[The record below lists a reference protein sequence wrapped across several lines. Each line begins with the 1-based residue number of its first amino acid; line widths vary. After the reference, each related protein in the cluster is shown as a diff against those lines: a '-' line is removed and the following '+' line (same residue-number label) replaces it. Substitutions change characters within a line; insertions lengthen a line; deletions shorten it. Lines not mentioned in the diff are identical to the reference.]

1 MRYRNYLIR
10 FTLESGESIEVK
22 PPFNIAFSVFKATSQ
37 GLNQGAFQ
45 LYNLS
50 ENVRT
55 KLVKTLWQ
63 SDKKITID
71 FYCGFDIE
79 IGQIYKGNITRSF
92 IQRRGSDIVL
102 VIDSISIGSVLE
114 TKWLSQSID
123 GSKNLAVKK
132 IASELE
138 VNIDVFTKQ
147 ADLTRPKVLWGDPL
161 YVLNGVLQYGD
172 EWVIDNGSWSVFNM
186 EKETISDVAVVINA
200 ETGLINTPDINGALG
215 LEFETLMNPFIQLG
229 GLIDMQSLYNKSV
242 NGIGRVVSIEYRGE
256 YEGAAWSQ
264 VVKAVRGR
272 EFGKPE

>member
-10 FTLESGESIEVK
+10 FTLDDGDTIEVK

-71 FYCGFDIE
+71 FYCGFDSE